1 MSELPDGPGL
11 AAAID
16 RLDYSEFSVLPEYID
31 ANGHMNVGYYGVIF
45 DRASDLPCRHLGIG
59 WDMIERLN
67 LSIFT
72 LETHLTFQHEIM
84 EGQPL
89 SLGFRLLDF
98 DAKRVHMFMTMHHRT
113 EGWHAATYES
123 INMCINMKTRRAGSW
138 PADVMARLAAVHA
151 EHGKLPVPAE
161 VGRTVG
167 IRRKQA

>member
-72 LETHLTFQHEIM
+72 LESHLTFQHEIM

-89 SLGFRLLDF
+89 SFRFRLLDF

-113 EGWHAATYES
+113 EGWLAATYES
-123 INMCINMKTRRAGSW
+123 INMCIDMKTRRAGSW
-138 PADVMARLAAVHA
+138 PADVMARLEAVHA
-151 EHGKLPVPAE
+151 VHRKLPVPSE

-167 IRRKQA
+167 IRRKPA